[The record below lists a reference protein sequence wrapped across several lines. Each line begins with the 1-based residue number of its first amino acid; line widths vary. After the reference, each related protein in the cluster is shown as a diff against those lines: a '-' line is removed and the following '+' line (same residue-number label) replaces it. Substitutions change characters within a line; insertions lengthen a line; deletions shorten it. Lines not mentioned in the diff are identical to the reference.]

1 MRVFRNP
8 PKINWEALLERP
20 KISAME
26 LESHVRLVLDA
37 VKKDGDK
44 ALIKFS
50 KEFDRVEINAFEV
63 TEVEIQEAVDAVDP
77 ALKEAILLAKN
88 NIETFHKKQVSIVEV
103 VETMPGV
110 RCWRKSLPIEK
121 IGLYIPGGTAPLFST
136 ILMLGIPASI
146 AGCKEVILC
155 SPPGPDGRLH
165 PAILYTAQ
173 LVGIS
178 RIFKLGGSQ
187 AVAAMA
193 FGTDQVP
200 KVYKI
205 FGPGNQYV
213 TCAKQ
218 YVQQSGVAIDMPA
231 GPSEVAIFADSTA
244 DIRYIAADLL
254 SQAEHGVDSQVILV
268 STSATIIDSIE
279 EEINRQAELLQR
291 KELVVKA
298 LQNSM
303 AFLLDTKEEAME
315 MLNGYAPEHLIL
327 NCADALALAEQVTN
341 AGSVFIGPFS
351 PESIGDYAS
360 GTNHTLPTNGHAKAY
375 SGVSIDSFIKKITF
389 QELTPQGL
397 LNIGPAVEIMAQ
409 AEGLDAHKE
418 AVSVRLADIPILTP
432 IKNNPWPSI

>member
-8 PKINWEALLERP
+8 PKINWEGLLERP

-50 KEFDRVEINAFEV
+50 KEFDKVEINAFEV

-77 ALKEAILLAKN
+77 ALKEAILLAKK
-88 NIETFHKKQVSIVEV
+88 NIETFHKKQVSAVEV

-155 SPPGPDGRLH
+155 SPPGPDGKLH

-187 AVAAMA
+187 AVAA
-193 FGTDQVP
+193 
-200 KVYKI
+200 I
-205 FGPGNQYV
+205 W
-213 TCAKQ
+213 
-218 YVQQSGVAIDMPA
+218 SW
-231 GPSEVAIFADSTA
+231 
-244 DIRYIAADLL
+244 R
-254 SQAEHGVDSQVILV
+254 
-268 STSATIIDSIE
+268 
-279 EEINRQAELLQR
+279 
-291 KELVVKA
+291 
-298 LQNSM
+298 
-303 AFLLDTKEEAME
+303 
-315 MLNGYAPEHLIL
+315 
-327 NCADALALAEQVTN
+327 
-341 AGSVFIGPFS
+341 
-351 PESIGDYAS
+351 
-360 GTNHTLPTNGHAKAY
+360 
-375 SGVSIDSFIKKITF
+375 
-389 QELTPQGL
+389 
-397 LNIGPAVEIMAQ
+397 
-409 AEGLDAHKE
+409 
-418 AVSVRLADIPILTP
+418 
-432 IKNNPWPSI
+432 